1 MFNIFDLLVD
11 EDELSAEL
19 FRTISVAISVLSHLD
34 ASVIEENVNVGF
46 LWSQESLHLTVKLSL
61 VLLWM
66 WLLDEDYPSPFHI
79 VQAFYHCRLK
89 LIISQI
95 LESIIGK

>member
-1 MFNIFDLLVD
+1 
-11 EDELSAEL
+11 
-19 FRTISVAISVLSHLD
+19 
-34 ASVIEENVNVGF
+34 
-46 LWSQESLHLTVKLSL
+46 
-61 VLLWM
+61 M

-79 VQAFYHCRLK
+79 VQAFHHCRLK